1 MRSFIPLLRS
11 FLQDENGPTAVEY
24 AVMLAA
30 ILLAVVGTVGQ
41 IGSQSGGMWD
51 NNNTKLEE
59 AGVK

>member
-11 FLQDENGPTAVEY
+11 FLSDENGPTAVEY

-30 ILLAVVGTVGQ
+30 ILLAVVGTVGA

-51 NNNTKLEE
+51 DSNSKLE
-59 AGVK
+59 AVGFK

>member
-51 NNNTKLEE
+51 NNNTKFEE
-59 AGVK
+59 AGIK

>member
-30 ILLAVVGTVGQ
+30 ILLAVVGTVGTV
-41 IGSQSGGMWD
+41 GSQGSKLLD
-51 NNNTKLEE
+51 NSNTKLEA
-59 AGVK
+59 AGFK